1 MKKSINLIIALS
13 FILGIAQGQKN
24 VYTTTGGEWIFSWAD
39 AKQSGVDVDVITRFA
54 PVINIQS
61 QVHLDKSE
69 KLGFFTGLN
78 LRNIGFIWDDP
89 TVPSTRYKARAY
101 TVGVPVG
108 IKFGN
113 MTGMY
118 LFGGYEIELPFN
130 YKEKIFV
137 NEDKQNKEVYWFSNR
152 IPGLYQS
159 LFIGIQTPYG
169 TQLKFKYY
177 MTNFF
182 NKDYTANDGQGGT
195 VQPYAGFDANVFY
208 VSLSFQILKGTSFY
222 YSRDKQ

>member
-1 MKKSINLIIALS
+1 MKKHINLLFALS
-13 FILGIAQGQKN
+13 FLAGIAHGQKN

-39 AKQSGVDVDVITRFA
+39 AQQNGLDVDAITRFS
-54 PVINIQS
+54 PVINLQS
-61 QVHLDKSE
+61 QVHMDQTDKF
-69 KLGFFTGLN
+69 GFFTGLN

-89 TVPSTRYKARAY
+89 IVPSTRYKARAY
-101 TVGVPVG
+101 TVGIPVG
-108 IKFGN
+108 FKVGN
-113 MTGMY
+113 MTGIY
-118 LFGGYEIELPFN
+118 LFGGYELELPFN
-130 YKEKIFV
+130 YKEKKFV
-137 NEDKQNKEVYWFSNR
+137 NEDKEDKEVYWFSNR

-159 LFIGIQTPYG
+159 LFVGIQTPYG

-195 VQPYAGFDANVFY
+195 FKPYAGFDANVFY

-222 YSRDKQ
+222 YSRSKE

>member
-1 MKKSINLIIALS
+1 M
-13 FILGIAQGQKN
+13 GIAQGQKN

-39 AKQSGVDVDVITRFA
+39 AKQSSLDVDIITRFS

-61 QVHLDKSE
+61 QVHLDKTD
-69 KLGFFTGLN
+69 KFGFFTGLN

-89 TVPSTRYKARAY
+89 IVPSTRYKARAY
-101 TVGVPVG
+101 TVGIPVG
-108 IKFGN
+108 FKVGN
-113 MTGMY
+113 MTGVY
-118 LFGGYEIELPFN
+118 LFGGYELELPFN

-137 NEDKQNKEVYWFSNR
+137 NEDKEDKEVYWFSNR

-159 LFIGIQTPYG
+159 LFVGIQTPYG

-195 VQPYAGFDANVFY
+195 FKPYAGFDANVFY

-222 YSRDKQ
+222 YSRSKE